1 MPFLWTYIMGP
12 GTFFVVIIFM
22 NLLTVV
28 ENEPLGNIEPVISQ
42 HGCPVEPQS
51 KNIFFDSLLAFSS
64 GTSKSGSFHVQ
75 EDTKEKG
82 KPIQVYDDSSSL
94 PHLLVQMYEQSLLLG
109 NCHSFLHSSGKES
122 DRGCYDNLSGLSGVD
137 KKVDSEQGNINGWL
151 PMPKESEE
159 SSPLDLKNNDNATSV
174 LEENKEIVDTSLLR
188 RQLIILSNGISKAS
202 SNDIQALSSRISLQ
216 SLINNEL
223 SFPLSK
229 HVYGDQF
236 MRTGQGGLAAQ
247 KYDSV
252 LNHLEA
258 LTSPVTGSKG
268 QIDTGYHTV
277 RYTILPE
284 DMVKNIQI
292 PLDTDLSFSCEAKAQ
307 CVKFMNKEQD
317 YVPQAQ
323 QHSVPKDLQ
332 IKTYVPP
339 SATAKTGGTDT
350 GSLESYRFFFLKS
363 SSLNPIEK
371 IQFSLNTPPDKLI
384 TADVAPSIAED
395 LLQSRGLIK
404 KEEDKKVSDSAHIET
419 DNVYFSIGN
428 KNCKADSLIKP
439 LMFQESVK
447 VDNITNKTFAIAKKG
462 DALLEVSLKPEG
474 LGKIDIEL
482 VLDKGVI
489 HAHINTSEIVGK
501 EIIEQNLNGILNS
514 LINEGINIGSFSIS
528 LRNKQNEMNNNNRE
542 ENLKTFQVMRAIQ
555 APWTQPC
562 NNVISIFV

>member
-1 MPFLWTYIMGP
+1 
-12 GTFFVVIIFM
+12 
-22 NLLTVV
+22 
-28 ENEPLGNIEPVISQ
+28 
-42 HGCPVEPQS
+42 
-51 KNIFFDSLLAFSS
+51 
-64 GTSKSGSFHVQ
+64 
-75 EDTKEKG
+75 
-82 KPIQVYDDSSSL
+82 
-94 PHLLVQMYEQSLLLG
+94 
-109 NCHSFLHSSGKES
+109 
-122 DRGCYDNLSGLSGVD
+122 
-137 KKVDSEQGNINGWL
+137 
-151 PMPKESEE
+151 
-159 SSPLDLKNNDNATSV
+159 
-174 LEENKEIVDTSLLR
+174 
-188 RQLIILSNGISKAS
+188 
-202 SNDIQALSSRISLQ
+202 
-216 SLINNEL
+216 
-223 SFPLSK
+223 
-229 HVYGDQF
+229 